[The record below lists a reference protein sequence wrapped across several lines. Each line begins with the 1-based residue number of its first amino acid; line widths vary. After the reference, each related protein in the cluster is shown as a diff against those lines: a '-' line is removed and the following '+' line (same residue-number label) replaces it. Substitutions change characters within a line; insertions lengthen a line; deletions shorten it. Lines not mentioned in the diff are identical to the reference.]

1 MLKPEFTGQFKKDYK
16 LAVKRG
22 CDPQKLSAVVE
33 LLCEEKPLPS
43 AYRDHALTNS
53 KNYKDMR
60 ECHIQPDW
68 LLVYRIENDLLVLTL
83 SRTGT
88 HSVKSLY
95 FVSVHPM
102 QKQQKP
108 DILLPP
114 DAYAKTHN
122 YVSAG
127 SIEPFI

>member
-1 MLKPEFTGQFKKDYK
+1 MQYELILTGKFKKSLK
-16 LAVKRG
+16 LAKKRG
-22 CDPQKLSAVVE
+22 LDLKLLDKVITM
-33 LLCEEKPLPS
+33 LQNDIPLEEK
-43 AYRDHALTNS
+43 YRDHEL
-53 KNYKDMR
+53 KGKYQGFR

-95 FVSVHPM
+95 FVSVHLM

-108 DILLPP
+108 DIRFPQ